1 MNNLLIQEMVPSLLG
16 YSTILLLLTS
26 ILMVASNRLGSIV
39 KFYLFQS
46 LCLVAITLIVGFS
59 TKHTDTIQ
67 IAAITFIG
75 KCILI
80 PLALNFVINKTQVH
94 KEVDPI
100 ISPPTT
106 VIIATGLIAFVYG
119 LSTTSSFGKIAYS
132 SGLFSAAISII
143 LIGLLIMISRRKA
156 LTQIVGLYVMENGI
170 FALMIDT
177 VFGMPFVVEMG
188 ISLDLLI
195 GVLIMGVWVLRIK
208 QSFNSIDVSKLS
220 KLKG

>member
-1 MNNLLIQEMVPSLLG
+1 MSDLFIQELMPSLLN
-16 YSTILLLLTS
+16 YSTVLLLLTS
-26 ILMVASNRLGSIV
+26 ILIVGSNRLDSIV

-46 LCLVAITLIVGFS
+46 LCLVGITLIVGFS

-80 PLALNFVINKTQVH
+80 PIALKFVINKTQAR
-94 KEVDPI
+94 KEVSPI

-106 VIIATGLIAFVYG
+106 VLIAAALIAFVYG
-119 LSTTSSFGKIAYS
+119 LDNTSGFGKIAYS
-132 SGLFSAAISII
+132 SGLFNTAISII

-170 FALMIDT
+170 FALMVDT
-177 VFGMPFVVEMG
+177 VFGMPFIVEMG

-220 KLKG
+220 NLKG